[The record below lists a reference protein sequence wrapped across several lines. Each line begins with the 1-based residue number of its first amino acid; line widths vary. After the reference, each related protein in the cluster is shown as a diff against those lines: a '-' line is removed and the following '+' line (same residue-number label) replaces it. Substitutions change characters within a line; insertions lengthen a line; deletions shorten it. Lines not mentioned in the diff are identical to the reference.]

1 MGLCKVPLALV
12 LLLIIGCVHSEAQ
25 LLANIKN
32 FLSNVPTFGSE
43 DVPKF
48 STDGQRV
55 YVSVPAPSNVNFG
68 TVDPQTGTW
77 EYTDKSLGAGVEVG
91 PKGASILSRN
101 PTKGVDD
108 FSQAARIGPDGV
120 VIGPDKAG
128 SEVNRA
134 ADQALGN
141 FGIKNLKFGPD
152 GLQINEGNRL
162 NSSVTVNNQGIQLQ
176 GNPTGGGESHLFIK
190 PNLRLGDDQVA
201 GAAAPAQQPSN
212 VQISVG
218 DGKNTATEQ
227 LQGYTN
233 YQLDPSKGTY
243 SQVGGNAPPFMGV
256 DPNAKPYTSFARAP
270 GPAPGP
276 AGARVA
282 ASAAAA
288 AQQGML
294 SDKYAMG
301 GGNAPAWAPAPAA
314 PRVQLVSDKP
324 LPRQYMYGGD
334 LVQGTP
340 QAAQAYIQQVMDKS
354 SSKASPSVNLQPQ
367 STGTQMRANSVST
380 PASAPKIDAAGS
392 GSSSNAV
399 PIEASGAQRRISS
412 ATAPAS
418 APVHAAALSDF
429 GGGSS
434 FDVRSLPQAA
444 MMAPAEEPEADESD
458 EFDHAEGPSADLGS
472 LDVNSFKKKKKKHH
486 SALAHKHS
494 HTPSKHSHSPPKH
507 SKAPSSGKA
516 ETKRREAAAAAGGGI
531 VNPAAVQQQPAQVGS
546 SGQMAKTQ
554 ANAAAFAAPTP
565 QETAAIA
572 SRLKEVLG
580 SSDAVTFGD
589 TSFQSISPGAADDA
603 TAGGP
608 QPRARPISAGG
619 CCAPDQARP

>member
-1 MGLCKVPLALV
+1 MGVSKVPLAVLV
-12 LLLIIGCVHSEAQ
+12 LCINVWVQHSEAQ
-25 LLANIKN
+25 LLSNIKS
-32 FLSNVPTFGSE
+32 FLSNVPTFGSS

-141 FGIKNLKFGPD
+141 FGIKNIKFGLD
-152 GLQINEGNRL
+152 GVQINEGNRL

-190 PNLRLGDDQVA
+190 PNLRLGDEQIA

-218 DGKNTATEQ
+218 DGKSTATEQ

-256 DPNAKPYTSFARAP
+256 DPNGKPYTSFARAP

-276 AGARVA
+276 AGAHLA

-301 GGNAPAWAPAPAA
+301 AGGAPPAWAPAPAA
-314 PRVQLVSDKP
+314 PRLQLVSDKP
-324 LPRQYMYGGD
+324 LPRQYQYGGD

-354 SSKASPSVNLQPQ
+354 SSNASPSANSQPQ
-367 STGTQMRANSVST
+367 SSGTQMRASYAAI
-380 PASAPKIDAAGS
+380 PAAAPMGQAAWS
-392 GSSSNAV
+392 GSSRGNAV
-399 PIEASGAQRRISS
+399 PMEASGAQEGFSS
-412 ATAPAS
+412 KS
-418 APVHAAALSDF
+418 APVAAPARAAALSDF
-429 GGGSS
+429 GGSS
-434 FDVRSLPQAA
+434 LDVMSLPQAA
-444 MMAPAEEPEADESD
+444 MMAPAEQPEADGTD
-458 EFDHAEGPSADLGS
+458 DLDLAEGPSADLGS
-472 LDVNSFKKKKKKHH
+472 LDVNSYKKKKKKMKHH
-486 SALAHKHS
+486 STMPHKHS
-494 HTPSKHSHSPPKH
+494 KAPSKHSHSPPKS
-507 SKAPSSGKA
+507 SKTPSSGMA
-516 ETKRREAAAAAGGGI
+516 VTNAAAGGGGI
-531 VNPAAVQQQPAQVGS
+531 VNPAAVQQPAQQPAQAGS
-546 SGQMAKTQ
+546 SGQLTMAQ
-554 ANAAAFAAPTP
+554 AYAAALAAPTA
-565 QETAAIA
+565 QEI

-580 SSDAVTFGD
+580 SSDAVTLGD
-589 TSFQSISPGAADDA
+589 TSFQSVGPGAAD
-603 TAGGP
+603 AG
-608 QPRARPISAGG
+608 SAGSPTQDG
-619 CCAPDQARP
+619 AANLGRRLLRA